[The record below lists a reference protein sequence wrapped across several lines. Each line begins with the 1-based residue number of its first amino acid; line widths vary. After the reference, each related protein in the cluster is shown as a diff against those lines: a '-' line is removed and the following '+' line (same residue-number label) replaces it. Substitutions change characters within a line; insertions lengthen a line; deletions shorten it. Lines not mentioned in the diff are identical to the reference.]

1 MADANT
7 EKAESIIRKLRRRL
21 YRALGIKRHKWA
33 YERQP
38 LVDLTRLL
46 GGDFRRSPFESP
58 IDLRRD
64 LARYG
69 IVARGII
76 HVGAH
81 RGTEVDLY
89 RAMGFQDV
97 LFVEANPQLIP
108 DLQALASRS
117 PGVRIAHA
125 AITDHN
131 GSVRLRLT
139 SMDQSSSIL
148 PLKYHRKIYPG
159 IREVGFTEVPART
172 LDQLLVDLGLDSSR
186 FNVLALDIQGAE
198 LQALRGAPH
207 LLRQIE
213 AVLTEFSTVQ
223 LYEGCALLPE
233 LDTFLGGLG
242 LNRCA
247 QSHPWHPTWGDALFV
262 RRPAVS
268 MTTLGSNG
276 RFGNQLFQYAF
287 LKLACEAQRFAL
299 QVPDWMGRDIFG
311 LDDPPPVRPLPRVR
325 QGGIDLEG
333 PGPFLAHPERWLTGE
348 EAVEADCDLWGY
360 FQLHGAVLASRR
372 EAMNRMFEPVPALA
386 QRLNS
391 CVARLRSICPSVTA
405 IHVRRGDFGYGPFFR
420 APSSWYA
427 KWLDTVAPVS
437 PAYLASDEPSSLCDS
452 FKGRR
457 IITARDVSDMP
468 AELDWL
474 LDFHVLRQAEQ
485 VAISNSS
492 FSFMA
497 ALLNQNLRK
506 AGRPCVK
513 SNGIIDFDPCNA
525 PVLLR
530 AEMDSHQHASLT
542 ALDAFERD
550 GS

>member
-148 PLKYHRKIYPG
+148 PSSITAKSTPEFEKLVSRKYLHERL
-159 IREVGFTEVPART
+159 TSS
-172 LDQLLVDLGLDSSR
+172 LLTWAWTRVASMFSR
-186 FNVLALDIQGAE
+186 WTNRVLN
-198 LQALRGAPH
+198 
-207 LLRQIE
+207 
-213 AVLTEFSTVQ
+213 
-223 LYEGCALLPE
+223 C
-233 LDTFLGGLG
+233 
-242 LNRCA
+242 
-247 QSHPWHPTWGDALFV
+247 
-262 RRPAVS
+262 
-268 MTTLGSNG
+268 
-276 RFGNQLFQYAF
+276 
-287 LKLACEAQRFAL
+287 KRFA
-299 QVPDWMGRDIFG
+299 VPRTF
-311 LDDPPPVRPLPRVR
+311 
-325 QGGIDLEG
+325 
-333 PGPFLAHPERWLTGE
+333 
-348 EAVEADCDLWGY
+348 
-360 FQLHGAVLASRR
+360 
-372 EAMNRMFEPVPALA
+372 
-386 QRLNS
+386 
-391 CVARLRSICPSVTA
+391 
-405 IHVRRGDFGYGPFFR
+405 
-420 APSSWYA
+420 
-427 KWLDTVAPVS
+427 
-437 PAYLASDEPSSLCDS
+437 
-452 FKGRR
+452 
-457 IITARDVSDMP
+457 
-468 AELDWL
+468 
-474 LDFHVLRQAEQ
+474 
-485 VAISNSS
+485 
-492 FSFMA
+492 
-497 ALLNQNLRK
+497 
-506 AGRPCVK
+506 
-513 SNGIIDFDPCNA
+513 
-525 PVLLR
+525 
-530 AEMDSHQHASLT
+530 
-542 ALDAFERD
+542 
-550 GS
+550 